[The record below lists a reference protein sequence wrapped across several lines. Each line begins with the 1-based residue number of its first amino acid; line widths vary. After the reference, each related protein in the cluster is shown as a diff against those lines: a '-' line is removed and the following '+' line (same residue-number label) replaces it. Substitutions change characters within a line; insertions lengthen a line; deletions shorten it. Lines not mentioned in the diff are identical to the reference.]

1 MVKVPTKIVVADER
15 IADARDFVKK
25 KMEMRIAKK
34 GQFSHASRHESLGLI
49 AEEYWE
55 LIEAIKGND
64 DEEILH
70 ELADVAVGCIWA
82 IASMMEKEEFAKHTQ
97 EQLDHGIII

>member
-1 MVKVPTKIVVADER
+1 MAKVPPKIPVN
-15 IADARDFVKK
+15 DATVRSATEFIKA

-34 GQFSHASRHESLGLI
+34 GQLSHASRHESLGLI

-64 DEEILH
+64 DEETIH

-82 IASMMEKEEFAKHTQ
+82 IASMMEKEELAKKTQ
-97 EQLDHGIII
+97 EQLDHGIVV